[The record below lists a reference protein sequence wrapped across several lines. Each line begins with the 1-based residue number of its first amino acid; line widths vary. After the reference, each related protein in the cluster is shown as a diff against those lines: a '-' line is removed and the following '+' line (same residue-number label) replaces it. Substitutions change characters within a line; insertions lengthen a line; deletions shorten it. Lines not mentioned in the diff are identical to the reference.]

1 MNSEELKTILD
12 VDYDGKWEG
21 DNALLGLI
29 IISKYF
35 PGKTILTAADHDL
48 VYSVEADGLID
59 AGLTEVDAIELSK
72 LNWMIYDDYYMAC
85 YV

>member
-1 MNSEELKTILD
+1 MNIEELKTIFEEA
-12 VDYDGKWEG
+12 DYVRWEG